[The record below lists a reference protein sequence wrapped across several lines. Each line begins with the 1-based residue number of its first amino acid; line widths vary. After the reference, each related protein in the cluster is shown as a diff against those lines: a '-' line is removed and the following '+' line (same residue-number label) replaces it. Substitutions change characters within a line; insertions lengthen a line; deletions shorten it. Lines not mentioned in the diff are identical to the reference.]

1 MTETTIEPQAPTA
14 LAPVRSSVELDARRL
29 KLIVYPALFAFIVL
43 SSYGFY
49 LIYNLSQDV
58 SLLTREIS
66 AMNRSVAT
74 NMDSMASDLGTITA
88 YMEALPPIAANMA
101 AINIRID
108 GIDDKMQPIATSMEN
123 MNHSTSAMAAYTGH
137 MQQDM
142 RGLNRSVA
150 GPMNMMPWNFFSQ
163 R

>member
-1 MTETTIEPQAPTA
+1 MTAPSMESIATEA
-14 LAPVRSSVELDARRL
+14 QPTPVRSSLELDARRL
-29 KLIVYPALFAFIVL
+29 KLVVYPALFAFIVL

-58 SLLTREIS
+58 SLLTHEIS

-74 NMDSMASDLGTITA
+74 NMDSMAANLGTMTD
-88 YMEALPPIAANMA
+88 YMEALPPIAGNMA
-101 AINIRID
+101 SI
-108 GIDDKMQPIATSMEN
+108 TSSMEH
-123 MNHSTSAMAAYTGH
+123 MNHATQAMAANTSY
-137 MQQDM
+137 MQQDV

-150 GPMNMMPWNFFSQ
+150 TPMNMMPWNFFSQ